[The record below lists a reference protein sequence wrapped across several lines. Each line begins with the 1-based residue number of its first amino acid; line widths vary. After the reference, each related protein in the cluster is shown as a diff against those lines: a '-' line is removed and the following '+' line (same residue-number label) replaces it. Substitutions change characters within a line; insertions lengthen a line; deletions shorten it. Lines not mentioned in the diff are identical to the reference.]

1 MKKVSKVAVI
11 ICVTALVLALA
22 SVAAAGEDRKVKNQV
37 APQYPE
43 LAKTMHIQGTVK
55 VEVTISPAGSVTST
69 KVVGGHPV
77 LAEAAVRAVEKWRFE
92 TGPEETRV
100 ISFDFKGN

>member
-1 MKKVSKVAVI
+1 MKNLSKLAVMFSVSL
-11 ICVTALVLALA
+11 LVLMIVT
-22 SVAAAGEDRKVKNQV
+22 SAAAGEERKVKNQV
-37 APQYPE
+37 APAYPE

-55 VEVTISPAGSVTST
+55 VEVTISPAGNVTNA

-77 LAEAAVRAVEKWRFE
+77 LAEAAVKAVEKWRFE
-92 TGPEETRV
+92 SGAEETRV

>member
-1 MKKVSKVAVI
+1 MRKLSKLVIMVCVA
-11 ICVTALVLALA
+11 ALVLAVV
-22 SVAAAGEDRKVKNQV
+22 SPAAAGEDRKVKTQV
-37 APQYPE
+37 APIYPD

-55 VEVTISPAGSVTST
+55 VEVTISSTGNVTNT

-77 LAEAAVRAVEKWRFE
+77 LADAAVKAVQRWRFDS
-92 TGPEETRV
+92 GPEETRV